1 MKEGILVLLSSY
13 NGEAY
18 IESQIMS
25 IINQKI
31 NCEVNIR
38 IRDDGSCD
46 NTCIIIEKLMEQYP
60 ERIELIRG
68 DNIGYNKSFFEL
80 FNNTSGYKYYA
91 ISDQDDIWLENKLQV
106 ALEWMNK
113 EDYEQPLLYASTSYL
128 VKDDMIPYGTTRKK
142 IREFSVYNTI
152 IQNICPG
159 HTQVMNNSLLDL
171 LKNDIDTSQ
180 IYVYDSWITNMAMLY
195 GKILF
200 NNKPYTL
207 YRQHLKNQLGY
218 GKGMLGQVMSSVKR
232 TQKGD
237 SKKYKKQIQYFFEK
251 NRTMLEEKG
260 FFDELYKFLDSE
272 KVIDRVKYMFTG
284 KLYRQKKIESLAFYI
299 ANVLGKF

>member
-1 MKEGILVLLSSY
+1 MNEGILVLLSSY

-46 NTCIIIEKLMEQYP
+46 KTCIVIEKLMEQYP
-60 ERIELIRG
+60 DRIELIRG
-68 DNIGYNKSFFEL
+68 KNIGYNKSFFEL
-80 FNNTSGYKYYA
+80 FKSTSGYKYYA

-106 ALEWMNK
+106 ALEWMNE

-128 VKDDMIPYGTTRKK
+128 VKDNMIPYGTTRKK

-159 HTQVMNNSLLDL
+159 HTQVMNNALLDL

-207 YRQHLKNQLGY
+207 YRQHSKNQLGY
-218 GKGMLGQVMSSVKR
+218 GKGMLGQALSSVKR
-232 TQKGD
+232 TRKGD
-237 SKKYKKQIQYFFEK
+237 GKKYRKQIQYFVEK
-251 NRTMLEEKG
+251 NRTMIEEKG